1 MRQIKIL
8 VCIML
13 IGSLLFSISA
23 TAATSEESYA
33 GNQLRIL
40 GILRGYEDGSLKLDN
55 SIKRAEVAALTVRI
69 LGYEGVAVE
78 GDSRDFSDVKAD
90 YWASSVI
97 QNAYKLKLI
106 QGYPDLTFK
115 PLDDISY
122 AEVVAIM
129 VNAIGEQDNLVG
141 DWPNNYLNRAKEVG
155 IIPEKSNVD
164 PKKKVSRG
172 EMSVII
178 WDTLLVKE

>member
-1 MRQIKIL
+1 MRKVLIL
-8 VCIML
+8 LL
-13 IGSLLFSISA
+13 IFSVLVTNTLVVRGASN
-23 TAATSEESYA
+23 EESYA

-40 GILRGYEDGSLKLDN
+40 GILRGYEDGSLRLDN

-69 LGYEGVAVE
+69 LGYEGVEVD
-78 GDSRDFSDVKAD
+78 GDPRDFTDVQAS
-90 YWASSVI
+90 YWAADVI

-106 QGYPDLTFK
+106 QGYPDMTFK

-129 VNAIGEQDNLVG
+129 VNALGKQEELTG
-141 DWPNNYLNRAKEVG
+141 DWPYNYINRAKALGV
-155 IIPEKSNVD
+155 IPSSDNVD
-164 PKKKVSRG
+164 PAKKVTRG